1 VEGGRKEEGE
11 EWKGRIGK
19 GEVGEDEEKNARKE
33 GRGGREHG
41 KGGREEGTKDIFYKH
56 KIYNWEKQMLEKNLH
71 L

>member
-1 VEGGRKEEGE
+1 
-11 EWKGRIGK
+11 
-19 GEVGEDEEKNARKE
+19 VGEDEEKNARKE